1 MCQNLERNVL
11 SLAIF
16 GLCVCVCVC
25 VCVGAR
31 ACDGPFLVANLTHLK
46 YSAVLRTRSSTAE
59 FITDLRGTVL
69 VLPDEELLA

>member
-25 VCVGAR
+25 VRAR

-46 YSAVLRTRSSTAE
+46 YSAVFRTRSSTAE

-69 VLPDEELLA
+69 VLSDEELLA